1 MKKNQNKLGRY
12 TSPTVLQVAEVA
24 LERNLLAGPSL
35 VEMQVASVGLEVET
49 LDFSE
54 STFNHTWEEE

>member
-1 MKKNQNKLGRY
+1 MKMNKNTLGRY
-12 TSPTVLQVAEVA
+12 ASPTVLQVAEVT

-35 VEMQVASVGLEVET
+35 VEMQVASVGQEVET